1 MNRWIFEQI
10 KSNQFYF
17 LFLNF
22 CFVFVFNCLVKGVT
36 IPDQLPDQFSP
47 NSPNSSNEVQSHTP
61 QKETQFRT
69 IFRTLFR
76 TVSQTG
82 LAEFPDAFSDAFPDF
97 PSLTLGSSSATHV
110 AAVFH
115 MLLFPHIN
123 AFLDAILVHFLGH
136 FSGPF
141 SRLFLSHSR
150 FITCHICCCS
160 LSYVAIPSYVICST
174 PYHTHN
180 QNHNPTLSVTQ
191 S

>member
-1 MNRWIFEQI
+1 MDYPRIATPIRGYPPADSKKATVHFPTENIKKNLQFRTSDFDFRTISGPFFRTQI
-10 KSNQFYF
+10 QTK
-17 LFLNF
+17 
-22 CFVFVFNCLVKGVT
+22 FNPT
-36 IPDQLPDQFSP
+36 RH
-47 NSPNSSNEVQSHTP
+47 SSR
-61 QKETQFRT
+61 KETQFRT

-82 LAEFPDAFSDAFPDF
+82 LAEFPDAFPDAFPDF

-115 MLLFPHIN
+115 MLLFPIN

-160 LSYVAIPSYVICST
+160 LSYVAIPSYVIY
-174 PYHTHN
+174 P
-180 QNHNPTLSVTQ
+180 
-191 S
+191 